1 MSKDAL
7 LDLHPIICSLQS
19 NKMNIRV
26 LQFDDWASWK
36 ELRKESILLCPEAF
50 ASSFEEECNL
60 SDRQFQDWITR
71 NVIFGAFIDDHLI
84 GTAGFFQMELA
95 KEKHRGVLFSVYV
108 TPNKRHQGIAYQ
120 LVEHVIQEAKKRV
133 IQLHLKVVSS
143 NTSAV
148 NLYQRHGFEVYG
160 TELRSLKY
168 QDRFFN
174 EYLMVLRFDA

>member
-1 MSKDAL
+1 
-7 LDLHPIICSLQS
+7 
-19 NKMNIRV
+19 MNIRV
-26 LQFDDWASWK
+26 LQFDDWQQWK
-36 ELRKESILLCPEAF
+36 DLRKESILLSPTAF
-50 ASSFEEECNL
+50 ASSFEEEAGL
-60 SDRQFQDWITR
+60 ADRQFQDWITK
-71 NVIFGAFIDDHLI
+71 NVIFGAFQGDQLI

-108 TPNKRHQGIAYQ
+108 TPHERQQGIAHQ

-143 NTSAV
+143 NASAV
-148 NLYQRHGFEVYG
+148 HLYQRHGFEVYG

-174 EYLMVLRFDA
+174 EYLMVLRFD

>member
-1 MSKDAL
+1 VLNSSFFQPWKD
-7 LDLHPIICSLQS
+7 
-19 NKMNIRV
+19 
-26 LQFDDWASWK
+26 
-36 ELRKESILLCPEAF
+36 LRKESILLSPTAF
-50 ASSFEEECNL
+50 ASSFEEEAGL
-60 SDRQFQDWITR
+60 ADRQFQDWITK
-71 NVIFGAFIDDHLI
+71 NVIFGAFQGDQLI

-108 TPNKRHQGIAYQ
+108 TPHERQQGIAHQ

-143 NTSAV
+143 NASAV
-148 NLYQRHGFEVYG
+148 HLYQRHGFEVYG

-174 EYLMVLRFDA
+174 EYLMVLRFD